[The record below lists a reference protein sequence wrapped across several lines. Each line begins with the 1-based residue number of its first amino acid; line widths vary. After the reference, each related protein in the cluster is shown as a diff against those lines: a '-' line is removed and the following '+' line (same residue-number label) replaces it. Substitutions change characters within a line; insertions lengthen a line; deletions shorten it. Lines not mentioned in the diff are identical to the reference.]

1 MAEALLDSVVTDRDI
16 AIIAQE
22 YLTKWEEIS
31 PFLKL
36 KNVTDENIRRTPGG
50 YQEQKKALLREWKRL
65 HSSNATFRVLIRAA
79 EEANNMMLADEL
91 RCMLENNNIERV
103 YRADSNGSSGRDKT
117 DCVFTEGHTGSG
129 GIIQAD
135 SAANEAV
142 SYAGTVR
149 LREQYSSLEESSLSQ
164 SGDRVGGI
172 IESDESGYFNNVPG
186 EHGVISVLTILHYP
200 VWCFFLVICFSLIV
214 ACISYYFIGLIAGL
228 YRSQFGLL
236 IMNV

>member
-1 MAEALLDSVVTDRDI
+1 MLDSVVTDRDI

-31 PFLKL
+31 TFLKL

-79 EEANNMMLADEL
+79 EEANNMILADEL

-117 DCVFTEGHTGSG
+117 DLPGVFTEGKTSG
-129 GIIQAD
+129 RELNNRQNALARQEC
-135 SAANEAV
+135 AAMA
-142 SYAGTVR
+142 
-149 LREQYSSLEESSLSQ
+149 
-164 SGDRVGGI
+164 
-172 IESDESGYFNNVPG
+172 
-186 EHGVISVLTILHYP
+186 
-200 VWCFFLVICFSLIV
+200 
-214 ACISYYFIGLIAGL
+214 
-228 YRSQFGLL
+228 
-236 IMNV
+236 